1 MKGRTILV
9 IAVTAFL
16 MLWLVITVR
25 TSRTSDRS
33 PSAASNR
40 DNSQANIAPPF
51 ELKTLDG
58 RTLKLSDFRGR
69 VVVLNF
75 WATWCAPCRVETPW
89 LVESYRQYQQ
99 RGLEIVGISMDDGGT
114 HPVEKFV
121 QEMNVN
127 YPVLMGS
134 NSVSDSY
141 GGLRFL
147 PQTFFIDRDGRIE
160 RHTMGLTSRSD
171 LEDDIKRLLHLK

>member
-1 MKGRTILV
+1 MQRRTILV
-9 IAVTAFL
+9 ITVTAFL
-16 MLWLVITVR
+16 MSLLFIVIR
-25 TSRTSDRS
+25 TSRRSDPA
-33 PSAASNR
+33 PSAANNR
-40 DNSQANIAPPF
+40 DNSHAEMAPPF

-58 RTLKLSDFRGR
+58 HTLNLSDFRGK

-89 LVESYRQYQQ
+89 LVELYRQYQQ

-134 NSVSDSY
+134 NSVTDSY

-171 LEDDIKRLLHLK
+171 LEDDIKHLLHLK

>member
-9 IAVTAFL
+9 IAVTVFL
-16 MLWLVITVR
+16 MLLLVIIVR
-25 TSRTSDRS
+25 TSRTSDPA
-33 PSAASNR
+33 PSAANNPA
-40 DNSQANIAPPF
+40 NSQADMAPPF

-58 RTLKLSDFRGR
+58 RTLKLSDLRGK

-89 LVESYRQYQQ
+89 LVELYRQYQ
-99 RGLEIVGISMDDGGT
+99 RKGLEIVGVSLDDGGT

-121 QEMNVN
+121 QEMKVN

-160 RHTMGLTSRSD
+160 RHTIGLTSRSD
-171 LEDDIKRLLHLK
+171 LEDDIKRLLNLK

>member
-1 MKGRTILV
+1 MKARTILLV
-9 IAVTAFL
+9 AVTAFL
-16 MLWLVITVR
+16 GLLLFIIIR
-25 TSRTSDRS
+25 TLRS
-33 PSAASNR
+33 SGPTPSAANNL
-40 DNSQANIAPPF
+40 DKTHANMAPPF

-58 RTLKLSDFRGR
+58 RTVHLSDFPGK

-89 LVESYRQYQQ
+89 LVALYRQYQQ

-114 HPVEKFV
+114 RPVEKFV
-121 QEMNVN
+121 QEMNMN

-160 RHTMGLTSRSD
+160 RHTIGLTSRSD
-171 LEDDIKRLLHLK
+171 LEDDIKRLLDLK